1 MKVSIRKNKL
11 KKGFSYTVFI
21 DYGVVNGHRKRE
33 PLETFTTKKSA
44 EDYKTKIQSQVD
56 NNSFVYIPD
65 ITFSEAIDE
74 WMKYYV
80 KTSLDETTI
89 VGYDVIN
96 NKYLKP
102 CLGHIP
108 LKVFNTP
115 TAINIIN
122 NYYKYLLYDLEKET
136 YKTKSGELK
145 HKKNLS
151 ASSIEHHKAQI
162 SGVLSYFMQQ
172 GKLDRNICINTVI
185 PKTTTTDVI
194 VNDVSEY
201 NEEDLFEEDEG
212 LNIEQAVMI
221 LNIFM
226 NTEMMLP
233 VAISIFLGLR
243 RSEVLGILKN
253 RLNIV
258 KRKLCIDSAK
268 VRAGK
273 NIVFKHRM
281 KNKTSRRILYLPKIL
296 IRIIEL
302 DEERQKRNKELYGEN
317 YHESQFLC
325 VMDNGSPINP
335 DYVSRTFTRKLNE
348 FIKEQKELDKNFT
361 FPHVTYHTLRH
372 FNINNLLEN
381 GALLI
386 DVQRNSGHSDIHTTI
401 KYTYDT
407 PQSKSA
413 IAEKTDEIYKNLIEI
428 G

>member
-11 KKGFSYTVFI
+11 KKGFSYTVFV
-21 DYGVVNGHRKRE
+21 DYGIVNGHRKRE
-33 PLETFTTKKSA
+33 TLDTFTTKKSA

-74 WMKYYV
+74 WMEYYV
-80 KTSLDETTI
+80 KPTLDETTI
-89 VGYDVIN
+89 VGYDLIN

-136 YKTKSGELK
+136 YKTKSGDVK
-145 HKKNLS
+145 NKKNLS
-151 ASSIEHHKAQI
+151 VCSVEHHKAQI
-162 SGVLSYFMQQ
+162 SGMLSYFMKQ

-185 PKTTTTDVI
+185 PKATTTDVV
-194 VNDVSEY
+194 VNDITKY
-201 NEEDLFEEDEG
+201 NNEDLFEEDEG
-212 LNIEQAVMI
+212 LTIDQAVMI

-226 NTEMMLP
+226 NTELMLP

-243 RSEVLGILKN
+243 RSEVLGILKS
-253 RLNIV
+253 RLNKE
-258 KRKLCIDSAK
+258 KRKLCIDSSK

-273 NIVFKHRM
+273 KIVFKHRM

-302 DEERQKRNKELYGEN
+302 DEERQKRNRKLYKEN
-317 YHESQFLC
+317 YYESQFLC

-386 DVQRNSGHSDIHTTI
+386 DVQRNSGHSDINTTI

>member
-11 KKGFSYTVFI
+11 KKGLSYTVFI
-21 DYGVVNGHRKRE
+21 DYGIVNGHRKRE

-44 EDYKTKIQSQVD
+44 EDYKTKIQSKVD

-74 WMKYYV
+74 WMEYYV
-80 KTSLDETTI
+80 KTTLDETTI

-108 LKVFNTP
+108 LKIFNTP

-122 NYYKYLLYDLEKET
+122 NYYKYLLFDLEKET

-145 HKKNLS
+145 NKKNLS
-151 ASSIEHHKAQI
+151 AGSVEHHKAQI
-162 SGVLSYFMQQ
+162 SGVLSYFMRQ

-185 PKTTTTDVI
+185 PKTVTTDI
-194 VNDVSEY
+194 VVNNINDY
-201 NEEDLFEEDEG
+201 DDNDLFVEDKG
-212 LNIEQAVMI
+212 LTIEQAVTI
-221 LNIFM
+221 LNLFM
-226 NTEMMLP
+226 NTELMLP
-233 VAISIFLGLR
+233 VALSIFLGLR
-243 RSEVLGILKN
+243 RSECLGILKN
-253 RLNIV
+253 RLSKEKKKI
-258 KRKLCIDSAK
+258 CIDGSK

-273 NIVFKHRM
+273 DVVFKHRM
-281 KNKTSRRILYLPKIL
+281 KNKTSHRILYIPNIL
-296 IRIIEL
+296 LNIIEL
-302 DEERQKRNKELYGEN
+302 DEKRQNINRELYKEN

-325 VMDNGSPINP
+325 VIDNGTPISP
-335 DYVSRTFTRKLNE
+335 DYVSRTFTKKLND
-348 FIKEQKELDKNFT
+348 FIKQQQKLNKDFT

-386 DVQRNSGHSDIHTTI
+386 DVQKNSGHSDIHTTI

-413 IAEKTDEIYKNLIEI
+413 IAEKTDEIYKDLLEI

>member
-11 KKGFSYTVFI
+11 KKGFSYTVFV

-44 EDYKTKIQSQVD
+44 EDYKTKMQSQVD

-80 KTSLDETTI
+80 KTNLDETTI

-122 NYYKYLLYDLEKET
+122 NYYKYLLYDLEKEK
-136 YKTKSGELK
+136 YKTKSGDVK
-145 HKKNLS
+145 NKKNLS
-151 ASSIEHHKAQI
+151 VGSVEHHKAQI
-162 SGVLSYFMQQ
+162 SGMLSYFMKQ

-185 PKTTTTDVI
+185 PKTTTTDVV
-194 VNDVSEY
+194 VNDITKY
-201 NEEDLFEEDEG
+201 NDEDLFEEDEG
-212 LNIEQAVMI
+212 LTIDQAVMI

-226 NTEMMLP
+226 NTELMLP

-253 RLNIV
+253 RLNKD
-258 KRKLCIDSAK
+258 KRKLCIDSSK

-273 NIVFKHRM
+273 KIVFKHRM

-302 DEERQKRNKELYGEN
+302 DEERQKRNRELYKEN

-325 VMDNGSPINP
+325 VMDDGSPINP

-348 FIKEQKELDKNFT
+348 FIKQQKELDKNFT

-386 DVQRNSGHSDIHTTI
+386 DVQRNSGHADIHTTI

-413 IAEKTDEIYKNLIEI
+413 IAEKTDEIYENLIEI

>member
-11 KKGFSYTVFI
+11 KKGFSYTVFV
-21 DYGVVNGHRKRE
+21 DYGIVNGHRKRE
-33 PLETFTTKKSA
+33 TLDTFTTKKSA

-74 WMKYYV
+74 WMEYYV
-80 KTSLDETTI
+80 KPTLDETTI
-89 VGYDVIN
+89 VGYDLIN

-136 YKTKSGELK
+136 YKTKSGDVK
-145 HKKNLS
+145 NKKNLS
-151 ASSIEHHKAQI
+151 VCSVEHHKAQI
-162 SGVLSYFMQQ
+162 SGMLSYFMKQ

-185 PKTTTTDVI
+185 PKATTTDVV
-194 VNDVSEY
+194 VNDITKY
-201 NEEDLFEEDEG
+201 NNEDLFEEDES
-212 LNIEQAVMI
+212 LTIDQAVMI

-226 NTEMMLP
+226 NTELMLP

-243 RSEVLGILKN
+243 RSEVLGILKS
-253 RLNIV
+253 RLNKE
-258 KRKLCIDSAK
+258 KRKLCIDSSK

-273 NIVFKHRM
+273 KIVFKHRM

-302 DEERQKRNKELYGEN
+302 DEERQKRNRKLYKEN
-317 YHESQFLC
+317 YYESQFLC

-386 DVQRNSGHSDIHTTI
+386 DVQRNSGHSDINTTI

>member
-33 PLETFTTKKSA
+33 TLDTFTTKKSA

-74 WMKYYV
+74 WMEYYV
-80 KTSLDETTI
+80 KPTLDETTI
-89 VGYDVIN
+89 VGYDLIN

-136 YKTKSGELK
+136 YKTKSGDVK
-145 HKKNLS
+145 NKKNLS
-151 ASSIEHHKAQI
+151 VCSVEHHKAQI
-162 SGVLSYFMQQ
+162 SGMLSYFMKQ

-185 PKTTTTDVI
+185 PKATTTDVV
-194 VNDVSEY
+194 VNDITKY
-201 NEEDLFEEDEG
+201 NNEDLFEEDEG
-212 LNIEQAVMI
+212 LTIDQAVMI

-226 NTEMMLP
+226 NTELMLP

-243 RSEVLGILKN
+243 RSEVLGILKS
-253 RLNIV
+253 RLNKE
-258 KRKLCIDSAK
+258 KRKLCIDSSK

-273 NIVFKHRM
+273 KIVFKHRM

-302 DEERQKRNKELYGEN
+302 DEERQKRNRKLYKEN
-317 YHESQFLC
+317 YYESQFLC

>member
-21 DYGVVNGHRKRE
+21 DYGVVNGNRKRK

-44 EDYKTKIQSQVD
+44 EDYKTKMQSQVD

-80 KTSLDETTI
+80 KTNLDETTI
-89 VGYDVIN
+89 VGYNVIN

-122 NYYKYLLYDLEKET
+122 DYYKYLLYDLEKET
-136 YKTKSGELK
+136 YKTKSGKLK
-145 HKKNLS
+145 NKKNLS
-151 ASSIEHHKAQI
+151 VSSIEHHKAQI
-162 SGVLSYFMQQ
+162 SGILSYFMKQ

-185 PKTTTTDVI
+185 PKTTSTDII
-194 VNDVSEY
+194 VNDVSKY
-201 NEEDLFEEDEG
+201 NEDDLFEEEEG
-212 LNIEQAVMI
+212 LTTEQAVMI

-253 RLNIV
+253 RLNKD
-258 KRKLCIDSAK
+258 KRKLCIDSSK
-268 VRAGK
+268 VRAGTK
-273 NIVFKHRM
+273 IVFKHRM

-302 DEERQKRNKELYGEN
+302 DEERQRKNKELYKEN
-317 YHESQFLC
+317 YYESQFLC
-325 VMDNGSPINP
+325 VMDNGTPINP
-335 DYVSRTFTRKLNE
+335 DYVSRTFTKKLNE
-348 FIKEQKELDKNFT
+348 FIKHQKELNRDFT
-361 FPHVTYHTLRH
+361 FPHVTYHSLRH

-386 DVQRNSGHSDIHTTI
+386 DVQRNSGHADIHTTI

-407 PQSKSA
+407 QQSKSA
-413 IAEKTDEIYKNLIEI
+413 IAEKTDEIYENLIEI

>member
-11 KKGFSYTVFI
+11 KKGFSYTVFV

-33 PLETFTTKKSA
+33 PLETFSTKKSA
-44 EDYKTKIQSQVD
+44 EDYRTKMQSQVD

-74 WMKYYV
+74 WMEYYV
-80 KTSLDETTI
+80 KTNLDETTI

-96 NKYLKP
+96 NKYLQP

-145 HKKNLS
+145 NKKNLS
-151 ASSIEHHKAQI
+151 AGSVEHHKAQI
-162 SGVLSYFMQQ
+162 SGVLSYFMKQ

-185 PKTTTTDVI
+185 PRTTTTDVI
-194 VNDVSEY
+194 VNDISEY
-201 NEEDLFEEDEG
+201 DDKDLFEEDKG
-212 LNIEQAVMI
+212 LTIEQAVMI

-226 NTEMMLP
+226 NTELMLP

-253 RLNIV
+253 RLNKD
-258 KRKLCIDSAK
+258 KRKLCIDSSK

-273 NIVFKHRM
+273 EIIFKHRM

-302 DEERQKRNKELYGEN
+302 DEIRQRRNKELYKEN

-325 VMDNGSPINP
+325 VMDDGSPINP
-335 DYVSRTFTRKLNE
+335 DYVSRTFARKLNE
-348 FIKEQKELDKNFT
+348 FIKQQKKSDKDFT
-361 FPHVTYHTLRH
+361 LPHVTYHTLRH

-386 DVQRNSGHSDIHTTI
+386 DVQRNSGHADIHTTI

-413 IAEKTDEIYKNLIEI
+413 IAEKTDEIYENLIEI

>member
-21 DYGVVNGHRKRE
+21 DYGVVNGNRKRK

-56 NNSFVYIPD
+56 NNSFVYVPD

-74 WMKYYV
+74 WMEYYV
-80 KTSLDETTI
+80 KPTLDETTI
-89 VGYDVIN
+89 VGYNVIN

-122 NYYKYLLYDLEKET
+122 DYYKYLLYDLEKET
-136 YKTKSGELK
+136 YKTKSGKLK
-145 HKKNLS
+145 SKKNLS
-151 ASSIEHHKAQI
+151 VSSVEHHKAQI
-162 SGVLSYFMQQ
+162 SGIFSYFMKQ
-172 GKLDRNICINTVI
+172 GKLDRNICINTII
-185 PKTTTTDVI
+185 PKTTSTDII
-194 VNDVSEY
+194 VNDVSKY
-201 NEEDLFEEDEG
+201 NEDDLFEEEEG
-212 LNIEQAVMI
+212 LTTEQAVMI

-253 RLNIV
+253 RLNKD
-258 KRKLCIDSAK
+258 KRKLCIDSSK
-268 VRAGK
+268 VRAGTK
-273 NIVFKHRM
+273 IVFKHRM

-302 DEERQKRNKELYGEN
+302 DEERQRKNKELYKEN

-325 VMDNGSPINP
+325 VMDNGTPINP

-348 FIKEQKELDKNFT
+348 FIKHQKELNRDFT
-361 FPHVTYHTLRH
+361 FPHVTYHSLRH

-386 DVQRNSGHSDIHTTI
+386 DVQRNSGHADIHTTI

-407 PQSKSA
+407 QQSKSA
-413 IAEKTDEIYKNLIEI
+413 IAEKTDEIYENLIEI

>member
-11 KKGFSYTVFI
+11 KKGFSYTVFV
-21 DYGVVNGHRKRE
+21 DYGIVNGHRKRE
-33 PLETFTTKKSA
+33 TLDTFTTKKSA

-74 WMKYYV
+74 WMEYYV
-80 KTSLDETTI
+80 KPTLDETTI
-89 VGYDVIN
+89 VGYDLIN

-151 ASSIEHHKAQI
+151 VGSVEHHKAQI
-162 SGVLSYFMQQ
+162 SGVLSYFTKQ

-185 PKTTTTDVI
+185 PKMTTTDVV
-194 VNDVSEY
+194 VNDISEY
-201 NEEDLFEEDEG
+201 NDEDLFEEDEG
-212 LNIEQAVMI
+212 LTIEQAVMI

-233 VAISIFLGLR
+233 VAIPIFLGLR

-253 RLNIV
+253 RLNKD

-273 NIVFKHRM
+273 KIIFKHRT

-302 DEERQKRNKELYGEN
+302 DEERQERNREIYSEN

-325 VMDNGSPINP
+325 VMDDGTPINP
-335 DYVSRTFTRKLNE
+335 DYVSRTFDSKLNQ
-348 FIKEQKELDKNFT
+348 FIKQQKELDENFD

-386 DVQRNSGHSDIHTTI
+386 DVQRNSGHADIHTTI
-401 KYTYDT
+401 KYTYNT
-407 PQSKSA
+407 EQSKSA
-413 IAEKTDEIYKNLIEI
+413 IAEKTDEIYGNLLEI

>member
-33 PLETFTTKKSA
+33 PLETFATKKSA

-74 WMKYYV
+74 WMEYHV
-80 KTSLDETTI
+80 KPTLDKTTI

-122 NYYKYLLYDLEKET
+122 DYYKYLLYDLEKET
-136 YKTKSGELK
+136 YKTKSGEIK
-145 HKKNLS
+145 NKKNLS
-151 ASSIEHHKAQI
+151 ISSVEHHKAQI

-172 GKLDRNICINTVI
+172 GKLDRNICTNTVI
-185 PKTTTTDVI
+185 SKASTTDLI
-194 VNDVSEY
+194 VNDVSKYTEG
-201 NEEDLFEEDEG
+201 DLFEEDEG
-212 LNIEQAVMI
+212 LNIEQAVTI
-221 LNIFM
+221 LNLFM
-226 NTEMMLP
+226 NTELMLP
-233 VAISIFLGLR
+233 VALSIFLGLR
-243 RSEVLGILKN
+243 RSECLGILRN
-253 RLNIV
+253 RVNKEKKKI
-258 KRKLCIDSAK
+258 CIDGAK

-273 NIVFKHRM
+273 DIVFKHRM
-281 KNKTSRRILYLPKIL
+281 KNKTSHRILYIPNIL
-296 IRIIEL
+296 LNIIEL
-302 DEERQKRNKELYGEN
+302 DEKRQNINRELYKEN

-325 VMDNGSPINP
+325 VMDDGTPINP

-348 FIKEQKELDKNFT
+348 FIEHQKEIDKDFT

-386 DVQRNSGHSDIHTTI
+386 DVQRNSGHADIHTTI

-407 PQSKSA
+407 SQSKSA
-413 IAEKTDEIYKNLIEI
+413 IAEKTDEIYENLIEI

>member
-33 PLETFTTKKSA
+33 PLETFSTKKSA

-56 NNSFVYIPD
+56 NN
-65 ITFSEAIDE
+65 FSEAIDE
-74 WMKYYV
+74 WMEYYV
-80 KTSLDETTI
+80 KPTLDETTI
-89 VGYDVIN
+89 VGYDLIN

-136 YKTKSGELK
+136 YKTKSGDVK
-145 HKKNLS
+145 NKKNLS
-151 ASSIEHHKAQI
+151 VCSVEHHKAQI
-162 SGVLSYFMQQ
+162 SGMLSYFMKQ

-185 PKTTTTDVI
+185 PKATTTDVV
-194 VNDVSEY
+194 VNDITKY
-201 NEEDLFEEDEG
+201 NNEDLFEEDES
-212 LNIEQAVMI
+212 LTIDQAVMI

-226 NTEMMLP
+226 NTELMLP

-243 RSEVLGILKN
+243 RSEVLGILKS
-253 RLNIV
+253 RLNKE
-258 KRKLCIDSAK
+258 KRKLCIDSSK

-273 NIVFKHRM
+273 KIVFKHRM

-302 DEERQKRNKELYGEN
+302 DEERQKRNRKLYKEN
-317 YHESQFLC
+317 YYESQFLC

-386 DVQRNSGHSDIHTTI
+386 DVQRNSGHSDINTTI

>member
-74 WMKYYV
+74 WMEYYV
-80 KTSLDETTI
+80 KPTLDETTI
-89 VGYDVIN
+89 VGYDLIN

-136 YKTKSGELK
+136 YKTKSGDVK
-145 HKKNLS
+145 NKKNLS
-151 ASSIEHHKAQI
+151 VCSVEHHKAQI
-162 SGVLSYFMQQ
+162 SGMLSYFMKQ

-185 PKTTTTDVI
+185 PKATTTDVV
-194 VNDVSEY
+194 VNDITKY
-201 NEEDLFEEDEG
+201 NNEDLFEEDEG
-212 LNIEQAVMI
+212 LTIDQAVMI

-226 NTEMMLP
+226 NTELMLP

-243 RSEVLGILKN
+243 RSEVLGILKS
-253 RLNIV
+253 RLNKE
-258 KRKLCIDSAK
+258 KRKLCIDSSK

-273 NIVFKHRM
+273 KIVFKHRM

-302 DEERQKRNKELYGEN
+302 DEERQKRNRKLYKEN
-317 YHESQFLC
+317 YYESQFLC

-386 DVQRNSGHSDIHTTI
+386 DVQRNSGHSDINTTI